1 MLESQDRRPK
11 IGLYFGT
18 FNPIHMGHLVIANH
32 MATHQD
38 LDEVWLV
45 VTPLNPQKDA
55 VELMAQEHR
64 LQMVHLATAENELL
78 QGSDVEF
85 LLPSPNYTAA
95 TMRILRE
102 QHEHVDFSIIIGE
115 DNFHQLH
122 TWKDHWELVK
132 HHRILVYPRRSI
144 VADQA
149 PQDIQNEK
157 MDRIPVH
164 HPHVVWCDA
173 PMISISSTYLR
184 KAILEHKDI
193 RYLLPDTVLNYISN
207 NMLYEDS
214 SEA

>member
-1 MLESQDRRPK
+1 MSDTQQSRRK

-32 MATHQD
+32 MATHTD

-45 VTPLNPQKDA
+45 VTPLNPQKDS

-85 LLPSPNYTAA
+85 TMPSPNYTAA
-95 TMRILRE
+95 TMRFIRG
-102 QHEHVDFSIIIGE
+102 QHPEVDFSIIIGE
-115 DNFHQLH
+115 DNFHNLH
-122 TWKDHWELVK
+122 TWKDHWDLVT

-144 VADQA
+144 EAEQ
-149 PQDIQNEK
+149 PSPIIQEGDEN
-157 MDRIPVH
+157 RIPVNH
-164 HPHVVWCDA
+164 SHVVWCDA

-184 KAILEHKDI
+184 KAIQEHKDI

-207 NMLYEDS
+207 NMLYEQP
-214 SEA
+214 